1 VVGPTG
7 NGSAPVAGAA
17 GVKGTGTFGDG
28 VQQQG
33 NGAAGVG
40 DSTAGATGS
49 NYGGGGS
56 GGKANAAANR
66 AGGAG
71 AGGVV
76 VLVWTPA
83 SLKPWLS
90 RFRKSGPTQGQKATR
105 RLRKRI

>member
-1 VVGPTG
+1 
-7 NGSAPVAGAA
+7 
-17 GVKGTGTFGDG
+17 VKGTGTFGDG

-33 NGAAGVG
+33 AGAAGVG
-40 DSTAGATGS
+40 DSTAGANGS

-76 VLVWTPA
+76 VLVWATPPM
-83 SLKPWLS
+83 KPW
-90 RFRKSGPTQGQKATR
+90 RTKFRMEGPTQAHKSAR
-105 RLRKRI
+105 KRKRIY